1 MNNINAFL
9 KLKANEKHIS
19 VNELAKLTNKSQ
31 SYISR
36 ILNNQIVYSNE
47 NRTIKQIC
55 YFLNIKKTSFNY
67 KSNEFIN
74 MFYQFIDH
82 TCFCNKEERDS
93 LYKKI
98 LNYRIQFSN
107 SPLIVYIYLSILIY
121 KSLNIHFVNDNE
133 FKPIEKKLLYIYK
146 SLDSIEKQVFCIIYA
161 HYLIKLNQSD
171 LSLFYINQI
180 DVNDINNDSL
190 KTLFYSTNLSIQTH
204 INKINMSCTNYYLQ
218 CRNICKKN
226 KNIKR
231 LINISIIYSNY
242 LMKINCLDEAIEM
255 NINIIDKVLKN
266 TPHNLCIIYNNIA
279 WGYMLK
285 HDYKEALKYYNLVDK
300 NKIDDDILFN
310 MAWCKYQLKDY
321 KHTRIFL
328 EEAKEIEVSNP
339 IYPILND
346 WLIAMMNKKYSLKT
360 YQLLCEIEDEHSE
373 YLSMDMQH
381 FIEIEKLNYYT
392 HNHKEKEA
400 LKLTKK
406 IIDSSFIYSS
416 VIKL

>member
-74 MFYQFIDH
+74 MFYQF
-82 TCFCNKEERDS
+82 
-93 LYKKI
+93 
-98 LNYRIQFSN
+98 
-107 SPLIVYIYLSILIY
+107 
-121 KSLNIHFVNDNE
+121 
-133 FKPIEKKLLYIYK
+133 IEKKLLYIYK

-406 IIDSSFIYSS
+406 IIDSSFISSS